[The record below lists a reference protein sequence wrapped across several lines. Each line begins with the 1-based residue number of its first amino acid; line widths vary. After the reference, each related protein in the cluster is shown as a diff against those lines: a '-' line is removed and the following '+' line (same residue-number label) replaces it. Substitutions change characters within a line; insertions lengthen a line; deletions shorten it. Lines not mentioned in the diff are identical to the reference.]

1 MKLGN
6 FEYDTFVAG
15 VANLQMNTTGTGLS
29 TTPYGS
35 RATSYTTTGSGG
47 PSPQQQHSRS
57 HNSMATISRCQ
68 SPTHSAALSP
78 LLGAPA
84 NSNVYHSRLHQTV
97 MVTAL
102 SQAQPSPV
110 TSYNSIHLKE
120 IPPSSKPLYPE
131 ICLEHV
137 WTESISASK

>member
-1 MKLGN
+1 MS
-6 FEYDTFVAG
+6 
-15 VANLQMNTTGTGLS
+15 NTGMGLS

-35 RATSYTTTGSGG
+35 RTTSYSTTCSGG

-68 SPTHSAALSP
+68 SPTHSVVLSP
-78 LLGAPA
+78 LFGAPI
-84 NSNVYHSRLHQTV
+84 NSNIHHSRLHQTV

-102 SQAQPSPV
+102 SQAQRSSA

-120 IPPSSKPLYPE
+120 VPTSGKPLYPE

-137 WTESISASK
+137 WTESVGIPK